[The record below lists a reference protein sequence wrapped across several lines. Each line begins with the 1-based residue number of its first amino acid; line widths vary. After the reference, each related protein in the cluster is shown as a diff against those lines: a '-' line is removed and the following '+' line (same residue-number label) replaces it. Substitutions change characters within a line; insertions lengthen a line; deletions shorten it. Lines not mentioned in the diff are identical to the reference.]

1 MKEIRKQSDL
11 LPARF
16 YEELKKDLYLDLN
29 FDLET
34 KFKKFVLFSRFG
46 LRQLRS
52 ALRGCLKGLNGYL
65 VDLNN

>member
-1 MKEIRKQSDL
+1 LKNKVKEIRKQSGL

-34 KFKKFVLFSRFG
+34 KFKKICTVL
-46 LRQLRS
+46 
-52 ALRGCLKGLNGYL
+52 
-65 VDLNN
+65 